1 MEFIKRSSIVRSSLQ
16 TKPSMTQYQKE
27 TVDINK
33 VDKEKGLYNLPKV
46 GVCILVISVIILMNF
61 NKLKKSFAIQ
71 FVDKHKEIM

>member
-1 MEFIKRSSIVRSSLQ
+1 MEFIKRSSTVKNSLQ
-16 TKPSMTQYQKE
+16 TKTSMTQYQNE

-61 NKLKKSFAIQ
+61 NKLKKSFA
-71 FVDKHKEIM
+71 M